1 MFDYVNVVWWLIA
14 VASLLAWARFSTFVS
29 RDVHDNLVDQPE
41 LQWNLGLVGVMALML
56 IVWIIMPSFWVAL
69 PVNAIIAGGA
79 IFFYNTQRV
88 KAMGP
93 AGNLFQNISGVMGK
107 AGEEHKKR
115 RNAKQVSLT
124 YLRKDD
130 SPVELPSAD
139 DPLAAGLAAAD
150 EVVIQALVR
159 RAEQVE
165 LMPGNQAAYTL
176 TYIVDGVSYN
186 QPAMER
192 TAAESALQAIKVVAG
207 LQAEE
212 RRRPQNGRFK
222 TRDASGGVT
231 VWTAQTSGSTAGERL
246 TLIANEKGRWDLKL
260 DALGFSSDQLKD
272 VKSVTA
278 DTQGVVLVSSP
289 RGQGRTSSLYALVRQ
304 HDAFMNSVATLET
317 NPQAEIEGSTLTKF
331 DGRGD
336 VTFSKALS
344 SIFLKDP
351 NIVMV
356 SQLPDP
362 QTGDV
367 ISRYAND
374 TSGNTHRVYVGLGAG
389 DTLGA
394 LEMWMSLNSDKNAA
408 ADALRLVIAQRLV
421 RILCPTCKI
430 PYQPDEGTLKKLNLP
445 IGRNLQSFKANTAP
459 IVDKKGTPIICPD
472 CNGIGFRGR
481 TGIFEVM
488 VVNDEMK
495 KAIKSNASQN
505 QIKSIARKNNM
516 ILLVEHG
523 IRKFAS
529 GVTAINEVTRVLSP
543 EKQPP

>member
-1 MFDYVNVVWWLIA
+1 
-14 VASLLAWARFSTFVS
+14 
-29 RDVHDNLVDQPE
+29 VHDNLVDQPE
-41 LQWNLGLVGVMALML
+41 LQWNLGLIGVLLLML
-56 IVWIIMPSFWVAL
+56 VVWVTMPSFFIAL
-69 PVNAIIAGGA
+69 PVNLLIAGGF
-79 IFFYNTQRV
+79 IFYYNMARV
-88 KAMGP
+88 KALGES
-93 AGNLFQNISGVMGK
+93 ASLFTNISGLMGK
-107 AGEEHKKR
+107 AGEERARR
-115 RNAKQVSLT
+115 RNAKQVQLT

-130 SPVELPSAD
+130 SPVELPAAD

-165 LMPGNQAAYTL
+165 LVPGNNATYAL
-176 TYIVDGVSYN
+176 TYLVDGVPYN

-192 TAAESALQAIKVVAG
+192 TVAESALQAVKVVSG

-212 RRRPQNGRFK
+212 RRRPQSGRFK
-222 TRDASGGVT
+222 TRDAAGVVT
-231 VWTAQTSGSTAGERL
+231 IWTANTSGSTAGERL

-272 VKSVTA
+272 VKSITA
-278 DTQGVVLVSSP
+278 DTQGVVLVTSP
-289 RGQGRTSSLYALVRQ
+289 KGHGRTSTLYGMVRQ

-351 NIVMV
+351 NVVMV
-356 SQLPDP
+356 SQLPDSA
-362 QTGDV
+362 TGDI
-367 ISRYAND
+367 ISRYVND

-394 LEMWMSLNSDKNAA
+394 LELWMSLNTDKAAA

-430 PYQPDEGTLKKLNLP
+430 PYQPDEDTLKKLNLP

-472 CNGIGFRGR
+472 CNGMGFRGR
-481 TGIFEVM
+481 TGIFEVL

-495 KAIKSNASQN
+495 KAIKANANQN

-523 IRKFAS
+523 VRKFAS
-529 GVTAINEVTRVLSP
+529 GITAIKEVTRVLAAD
-543 EKQPP
+543 KQPSKRDE